1 MFHVNKFI
9 AEAVT
14 QRNASMFRED
24 LTANQELLTRE
35 IAGKKVLVI
44 GGAGTIGSSYI
55 RALLPFRPAKLV
67 VVDLSENGL
76 TELTRDLR
84 STFGMYVPP
93 DYRTYPLSF
102 ADPIFEKFS
111 GRKTVLISSQTFR
124 PTSMSAARRMSIPYR
139 RCWKTMC

>member
-44 GGAGTIGSSYI
+44 DK
-55 RALLPFRPAKLV
+55 RPSAPCCRSVLQNLWSWTSAK
-67 VVDLSENGL
+67 
-76 TELTRDLR
+76 T
-84 STFGMYVPP
+84 
-93 DYRTYPLSF
+93 
-102 ADPIFEKFS
+102 A
-111 GRKTVLISSQTFR
+111 
-124 PTSMSAARRMSIPYR
+124 
-139 RCWKTMC
+139 